1 MKVDSAVIDKLR
13 KARDTAS
20 VVCANP
26 TSIKSFYLK
35 FIEIMHYIDQT
46 VVSAKMDKQLEASKS
61 LFSRFKVRM
70 LCDQCRMF
78 IAAGSVVFV
87 FDSRRLV
94 FTRGEMNGLLGIIF
108 FESARHEEAD

>member
-1 MKVDSAVIDKLR
+1 MPNDFVMFCARYTFKFDRFMKVDSAVIDKLR

-61 LFSRFKVRM
+61 LFSRFKV
-70 LCDQCRMF
+70 Q
-78 IAAGSVVFV
+78 
-87 FDSRRLV
+87 
-94 FTRGEMNGLLGIIF
+94 TRNQITHVLPFLL
-108 FESARHEEAD
+108 